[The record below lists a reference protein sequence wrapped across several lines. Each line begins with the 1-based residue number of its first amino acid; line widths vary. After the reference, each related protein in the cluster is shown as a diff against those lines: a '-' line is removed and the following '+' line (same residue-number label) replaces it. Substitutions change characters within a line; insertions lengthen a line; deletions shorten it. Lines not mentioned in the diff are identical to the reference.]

1 MTVQEILSDIE
12 LRLPNKFAVS
22 NKIGWINS
30 AVRKYWRWIPS
41 TSLYTFNTTDDQAY
55 YSYQTGMEPDR
66 IQKLEVASSASS
78 TSYSEYTFAG
88 QKDALEGSRWL
99 NEATTDGMMLR
110 IYPTPSTTVEVKVFY
125 EAQPAAVSQSSD
137 TLGVSDEG
145 IDLIKYNVMKVIAQ
159 AGSAPDIDMANNYD
173 QEERDELKR
182 IKMDYYKKKQRLP
195 KQTKTYTNSFWKGF

>member
-1 MTVQEILSDIE
+1 MTVQEILSDID
-12 LRLPNKFAVS
+12 LRLPNKFAIS

-30 AVRKYWRWIPS
+30 GLKRYGQWIPS
-41 TSLYTFNTTDDQAY
+41 TALHTFNTTDDQAY
-55 YSYQTGMEPDR
+55 YSYTTGMDPDR
-66 IQKLEVASSASS
+66 IQKIEIASSASS
-78 TSYSEYTFAG
+78 TSYNEYTFAG
-88 QKDALEGSRWL
+88 QNDALEGARWL
-99 NEATTDGMMLR
+99 NEATTNGMMLR
-110 IYPTPSTTVEVKVFY
+110 IYPTPSTTVEVKIFY

-182 IKMDYYKKKQRLP
+182 IKMNYYKKKQRLP